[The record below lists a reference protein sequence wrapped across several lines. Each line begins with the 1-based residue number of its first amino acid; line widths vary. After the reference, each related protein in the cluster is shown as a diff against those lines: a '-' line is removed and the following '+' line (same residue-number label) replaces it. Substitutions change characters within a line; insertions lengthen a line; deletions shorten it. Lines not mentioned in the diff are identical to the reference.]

1 MSAPTPHARA
11 HSPAHPF
18 AHTLALARSLLFVPG
33 NRPERFAKALA
44 SGADTVII
52 DFEDAVAPAD
62 KLAARQ
68 MLEASW
74 DDFSAA
80 ERSRIALRI
89 NAAGT
94 PWHEDDLLFLAGL
107 GVLGVVLPKAESAS
121 QLAHAAELL
130 GPSCVLVPLIESV
143 AGLDALDALA
153 RSPQVVRLAFGNLD
167 FQADVAMACSIDESE
182 LAPVRLGLV
191 LASRRAELPAPID
204 GVTASLKDAAQL
216 AFDAGRSRRMGF
228 GAKLC
233 IHPSQVAP
241 VNTAFGVAAAELD
254 WAQRVMKAFDA
265 AGGGVASLDGR
276 MVDAPVMRHAQRLLR
291 TYTQH
296 GKNQ

>member
-1 MSAPTPHARA
+1 MSAPTPEAVA
-11 HSPAHPF
+11 HS
-18 AHTLALARSLLFVPG
+18 LSLARSLLFVPG

-44 SGADTVII
+44 SGTDCVII

-62 KLAARQ
+62 KSAARE
-68 MLEASW
+68 MLKASW
-74 DDFSAA
+74 QDFSAA
-80 ERSRIALRI
+80 ERARVALRV

-94 PWHEDDLLFLAGL
+94 PWHEEDLLFLAGL

-130 GPSCVLVPLIESV
+130 GPACALVPLIESV
-143 AGLDALDALA
+143 AGLDAVDALA
-153 RSPQVVRLAFGNLD
+153 RGPQVVRLAFGNLD
-167 FQADVAMACSIDESE
+167 FQADVAMACSTDESE
-182 LAPVRLGLV
+182 LAPVRLAFV

-204 GVTASLKDAAQL
+204 GVTASLTDAVQL
-216 AFDAGRSRRMGF
+216 AFDAERSRRMGF

-254 WAQRVMKAFDA
+254 WARRVMKAMDA
-265 AGGGVASLDGR
+265 ANGGVASLDGR

-291 TYTQH
+291 QYTQQVA
-296 GKNQ
+296 NQ

>member
-1 MSAPTPHARA
+1 MSAPTPHTRA
-11 HSPAHPF
+11 HSPAHP
-18 AHTLALARSLLFVPG
+18 LALARSLLFVPG

-52 DFEDAVAPAD
+52 DFEDSVAPTE

-68 MLEASW
+68 MLKASW
-74 DDFSAA
+74 RDFSPA
-80 ERSRIALRI
+80 ERARITVRI

-94 PWHEDDLLFLAGL
+94 VWHEDDLLFLAKL
-107 GVLGVVLPKAESAS
+107 GAVGVVLPKAESAS
-121 QLAHAAELL
+121 QLAHASALL
-130 GPSCVLVPLIESV
+130 GPSCPLVPLIESV
-143 AGLDALDALA
+143 AGLDALDTLA

-167 FQADVAMACSIDESE
+167 FQADVAMACSTDESE
-182 LAPVRLGLV
+182 LAPVRLALV

-204 GVTASLKDAAQL
+204 GVTASLKDTAQL
-216 AFDAGRSRRMGF
+216 AFDAERSRRLGF

-241 VNTAFGVAAAELD
+241 VNTAFSVTAAELD
-254 WAQRVMKAFDA
+254 WAQRVMTAIDA

-291 TYTQH
+291 TYTQQ
-296 GKNQ
+296 GTNQ